1 MAMQQGTY
9 VCGVRT
15 LEDLRARCVIRE
27 GDDCWHLRTARGK
40 PMPTGQTLRVFAYGN
55 PTSVA
60 ARPLAIRLSG
70 RRLPNGWCA
79 VAKFDSYD
87 CINPDHLACHP
98 RGDAVRISAARGEH
112 STARKTIA
120 YRLQGA
126 KRSRITPELW
136 GWVYESSQS
145 SKAIGHALD
154 IADNH
159 IALKRAKHRQ
169 AHMVMGVAA

>member
-1 MAMQQGTY
+1 MAMPHGTY

-15 LEDLRARCVIRE
+15 LDDLRARCVIRD

-40 PMPTGQTLRVFAYGN
+40 PMPLGKTLRVFAYGC

-60 ARPLAIRLSG
+60 ARPLAIRLAG

-79 VAKFDSYD
+79 IATCDSYD
-87 CINPDHLACHP
+87 CINPAHLTGHTRAE
-98 RGDAVRISAARGEH
+98 AVRISASRGEH

-120 YRLQGA
+120 SRMSGA

-145 SKAIGHALD
+145 STAIGHALD
-154 IADNH
+154 IAESH
-159 IALKRAKHRQ
+159 IALKRAKHRH